1 MAYENLKLAN
11 AAISGDIY
19 LTRILKN
26 GVMSDNRRIITN
38 ECLAATADWFLANDE
53 KYTNWEAIDDVHP
66 HLFFTGDLN
75 KAERIKA
82 ILEEEA
88 AE

>member
-1 MAYENLKLAN
+1 MDLA
-11 AAISGDIY
+11 
-19 LTRILKN
+19 
-26 GVMSDNRRIITN
+26 MW
-38 ECLAATADWFLANDE
+38 CFAATADWFLANDE

-82 ILEEEA
+82 ILEEEV

>member
-1 MAYENLKLAN
+1 LAT

-38 ECLAATADWFLANDE
+38 ECLAATADWFLAND
-53 KYTNWEAIDDVHP
+53 KSCKNWEAIGDVHP

-75 KAERIKA
+75 KAKRIKA
-82 ILEEEA
+82 ILEEEVS
-88 AE
+88 E